1 MRLCRFWWEL
11 FSERCSEPGVPVWV
25 PELAWSCCIL
35 AAGWLCC
42 DSDLCFAAV
51 WLITL
56 LCQELIDRWAVFN
69 VIFLSV
75 AGTFKPVWWWWS
87 ANILSLLMLISIWI
101 GTLKKSNCCFQAHIS
116 SVYCHVTFW
125 RLLKSDFCDLC
136 VCLSRSCIVLKRRRI
151 STWFLVYT
159 VSLSD
164 CVKILLTLVNQF
176 LLDFAPKWPT
186 LCWFEHWQHLM
197 ANCGRIVRDS
207 TMITMEC
214 VLENTIAVSNDL
226 KMGCQLERDTGMK
239 IITSPVPSR
248 WDKSIPVPFARVAI
262 KLKTVPVP
270 SRTISNRSRPFPSR
284 AV

>member
-11 FSERCSEPGVPVWV
+11 FSERCYEPGVPVWV

-42 DSDLCFAAV
+42 DSELCFAAV

-116 SVYCHVTFW
+116 SVYCHVTISSTFLATAEKW
-125 RLLKSDFCDLC
+125 FLWFM
-136 VCLSRSCIVLKRRRI
+136 CLSVTFMHCAQTTEDIDMISC
-151 STWFLVYT
+151 VYC
-159 VSLSD
+159 VSLR
-164 CVKILLTLVNQF
+164 L
-176 LLDFAPKWPT
+176 
-186 LCWFEHWQHLM
+186 H
-197 ANCGRIVRDS
+197 
-207 TMITMEC
+207 
-214 VLENTIAVSNDL
+214 
-226 KMGCQLERDTGMK
+226 
-239 IITSPVPSR
+239 
-248 WDKSIPVPFARVAI
+248 
-262 KLKTVPVP
+262 
-270 SRTISNRSRPFPSR
+270 
-284 AV
+284 